1 MKILIVYASESGTC
15 QECADMLENEL
26 YRHEVTKYDVTKV
39 MDFTLS
45 PSDFDACVVG
55 GPVRF
60 GKLHRD
66 SRKYIKKYKDK
77 LLAKKCAYFL
87 ACGYTDKYEIYLKKS
102 IPADL
107 QSASVCCELFG
118 GRLKPENARGLDKI
132 FVKAARNSI
141 ISEDENEK
149 GYEGEFERVLPEIV
163 PENIKRL
170 ASALEQA

>member
-15 QECADMLENEL
+15 RECADMLEHEL
-26 YRHEVTKYDVTKV
+26 YKHEVTKYDVTKV

-45 PSDFDACVVG
+45 PSNFDACVVG

-66 SRKYIKKYKDK
+66 ARKYIRKYKNE

-87 ACGYTDKYEIYLKKS
+87 ACGYTDQYEKYLKKS

-107 QSASVCCELFG
+107 KAASVCCELFG
-118 GRLKPENARGLDKI
+118 GRLKPEYARGLDRFFI
-132 FVKAARNSI
+132 KAARESI
-141 ISEDENEK
+141 LSEDENEK

-163 PENIKRL
+163 PENVKRL
-170 ASALEQA
+170 AKSLEQA